1 MDILTL
7 ELLDVTAYQALLA
20 LREQMQA
27 NPLQGFRVTGQDE
40 LIRGNVMR
48 FLEKQGRRY
57 EPSMQGRTWIL
68 AVESLASTRGTLVR
82 RPPVLLTR
90 AAFTPGDRALGR
102 QLLLGV
108 IRNLDRGVTW
118 VCLAHEALDL
128 LEDPIALE
136 AFEALRGDG
145 LAVFASEAS
154 VAWQGGTAP
163 FPLMKDEVWQEAL
176 GRGELTV
183 I

>member
-20 LREQMQA
+20 VREHLQA
-27 NPLQGFRVTGQDE
+27 NPLQAFKVTGQDD
-40 LIRGNVMR
+40 LIRGNVAR

-57 EPSMQGRTWIL
+57 EPSTQGRTWVL
-68 AVESLASTRGTLVR
+68 AVDSLATTKGSLVR

-108 IRNLDRGVTW
+108 VRTLDRGVAW
-118 VCLAHEALDL
+118 LCLAHEALEL
-128 LEDPIALE
+128 LEDPMALE
-136 AFEALRGDG
+136 ALEALREDG
-145 LAVFASEAS
+145 LAVFTSEAS
-154 VAWQGGTAP
+154 VAWHGGGTP